1 MRTHLIPAFLLY
13 FPFVFLFSQVLKK
26 ILMNESLE
34 ILDHVRLN
42 FSPSGLFALNVVIA
56 FVMFGVAL
64 DIKWQHFKDV
74 IMKPKSAVTGV
85 ISQFFLLP
93 LVTFGFILILNP
105 TPTVALGMIL
115 IASCP
120 GGNIS
125 NFMSSIAKGNVAL
138 SVSLTAIATLA
149 ATFMTPLNFALWG
162 KMYLKHYNTS
172 GAGTYLVP
180 IEIDFFQMV
189 QTVVILLGIPVLLGL
204 LFSQYLPR
212 FTEKI
217 KKPIRQIS
225 ILIFIGFVI
234 ILLSANFTNFMRY
247 VHVVFLIVLIHN
259 ALALGTGFAMGS
271 IMRLPRVDRRTIS
284 IETGIQNSGLALV
297 LMFNPKIFPPELE
310 LGGMTIIAAWWGVW
324 HIISGLAIAGL
335 WAKKPLYEPAVR

>member
-1 MRTHLIPAFLLY
+1 MKEA
-13 FPFVFLFSQVLKK
+13 
-26 ILMNESLE
+26 ME

-42 FSPSGLFALNVVIA
+42 FSPSGLFALNVTIA
-56 FVMFGVAL
+56 FIMFGVAL

-85 ISQFFLLP
+85 ISQFILLP
-93 LVTFGFILILNP
+93 AITFGFILILNP

-115 IASCP
+115 IAACP

-125 NFMSSIAKGNVAL
+125 NFMSAMAKGNVAL
-138 SVSLTAIATLA
+138 SVSLTAVATLA

-162 KMYLKHYNTS
+162 KLYLNHYNQS

-180 IEIDFFQMV
+180 IEIDFLQMV
-189 QTVVILLGIPVLLGL
+189 QTVVILLGLPVILGL
-204 LFSQYLPR
+204 LFSQYFPK

-217 KKPIRQIS
+217 KKPIRKLS

-234 ILLSANFTNFMRY
+234 VLLSANFSNFMRLI
-247 VHVVFLIVLIHN
+247 HVVFGIVLIHN
-259 ALALGTGFAMGS
+259 ALALLTGFS
-271 IMRLPRVDRRTIS
+271 FSSLLRLSPIDRRTVT

-310 LGGMTIIAAWWGVW
+310 LGGMTVIAAWWGVW
-324 HIISGLAIAGL
+324 HIISGLGL
-335 WAKKPLYEPAVR
+335 SALWSKKPLYEPAVR

>member
-1 MRTHLIPAFLLY
+1 MKEA
-13 FPFVFLFSQVLKK
+13 
-26 ILMNESLE
+26 LE
-34 ILDHVRLN
+34 VLDHVRLN
-42 FSPSGLFALNVVIA
+42 FSPTGLLALNIVIA

-64 DIKWQHFKDV
+64 DIKLQHFKDV
-74 IMKPKSAVTGV
+74 IMKPKSAITGV

-93 LVTFGFILILNP
+93 LITFGFILILNP

-115 IASCP
+115 IAACP

-125 NFMSSIAKGNVAL
+125 NFMSALAKGNVAL

-149 ATFMTPLNFALWG
+149 ATFMTPLNFAIWG
-162 KMYLKHYNTS
+162 KLYLNYYNTA

-180 IEIDFFQMV
+180 IEIDFLQMV
-189 QTVVILLGIPVLLGL
+189 QTVVILLGIPVILGV
-204 LFSQYLPR
+204 LFSNYFPR
-212 FTEKI
+212 ITEKV

-225 ILIFIGFVI
+225 IIIFIVYVI
-234 ILLSANFTNFMRY
+234 ILLSANFTNFMRF

-259 ALALGTGFAMGS
+259 ALALGTGFTMGS
-271 IMRLPRVDRRTIS
+271 LMRLPRMDRRTIS

-310 LGGMTIIAAWWGVW
+310 LGGMTVIAAWWGVW
-324 HIISGLAIAGL
+324 HIVSGLAIAGL
-335 WAKKPLYEPAVR
+335 WSRKPLYEPAVR

>member
-1 MRTHLIPAFLLY
+1 MKEA
-13 FPFVFLFSQVLKK
+13 
-26 ILMNESLE
+26 LE
-34 ILDHVRLN
+34 VLDHVRLN
-42 FSPSGLFALNVVIA
+42 FSPSGLLALNIVIA

-64 DIKWQHFKDV
+64 DIKLQHFKDV
-74 IMKPKSAVTGV
+74 IMKPKSAITGV

-93 LVTFGFILILNP
+93 LITFAFILILNP

-125 NFMSSIAKGNVAL
+125 NFMSALAKGNVAL

-149 ATFMTPLNFALWG
+149 ATFMTPLNFAIWG
-162 KMYLKHYNTS
+162 KLYLKYYNAA
-172 GAGTYLVP
+172 GAGNYLVP
-180 IEIDFFQMV
+180 IEIDFLQMV
-189 QTVVILLGIPVLLGL
+189 QTVVILLGIPVVLGL
-204 LFSQYLPR
+204 LFSNYFPR
-212 FTEKI
+212 ITEKV

-225 ILIFIGFVI
+225 IIVFIAYVI
-234 ILLSANFTNFMRY
+234 ILLSANFTNFMQY

-259 ALALGTGFAMGS
+259 ALALGTGFTMGS
-271 IMRLPRVDRRTIS
+271 VMRLPRVDRRTIS

-310 LGGMTIIAAWWGVW
+310 LGGMTVIAAWWGVW